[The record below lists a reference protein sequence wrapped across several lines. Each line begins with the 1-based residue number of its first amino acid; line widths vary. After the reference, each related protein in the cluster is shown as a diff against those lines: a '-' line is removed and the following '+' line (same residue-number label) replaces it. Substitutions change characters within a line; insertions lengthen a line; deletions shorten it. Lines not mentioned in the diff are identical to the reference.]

1 MQRATIRDVAERA
14 GVSIATVSLVLNN
27 REARI
32 TPETRTRVLDAVK
45 ELDYRSNQLA
55 VSMITKR
62 SHILG
67 LIIPDSS
74 NMFFAEL
81 SRAITDESRKQGYAV
96 IYGSSDNSAR
106 EDLAY
111 LRMFADHQV
120 DGIIMSRSAPTGD
133 GDKDATLRYIRR
145 LQLPFIMVDRIVE
158 GSECQSVVLNHQRGG
173 YLATSHLLSQ
183 GHRRIGCFTGPSD
196 LTSSNLRLE
205 GYREAIKEAGIPFDS
220 ALVFRGDYQLGR
232 EEQALDRFLEQKVSA
247 VFSFNDM
254 MAVGLYREMA
264 KRGLSVPGDLSIVG
278 FDNIPFSD
286 MVHPPLTTV
295 RQPIEEMAGRVV
307 ENLLKVIDG
316 KVDAHDHQAFVF
328 EPKLIVRESTAHYSG
343 K

>member
-1 MQRATIRDVAERA
+1 MQRATIRDVAGRA
-14 GVSIATVSLVLNN
+14 NVSIATVSLVLNN

-32 TPETRTRVLDAVK
+32 SPETRTRVMDAVK

-81 SRAITDESRKQGYAV
+81 SRAITDEAREREYAV

-106 EDLAY
+106 EDLSY

-120 DGIIMSRSAPTGD
+120 DGIIMSRSAPNGD
-133 GDKDATLRYIRR
+133 VDKDATLRYLKRM
-145 LQLPFIMVDRIVE
+145 QVPFILVDRVVE
-158 GSECQSVVLNHQRGG
+158 GSDCQSVVLNHRQGG
-173 YLATSHLLSQ
+173 YLATKHLLEL

-196 LTSSNLRLE
+196 LDSSNLRLE
-205 GYREAIKEAGIPFDS
+205 GYQKALAEAEIVYDKNLIFQ
-220 ALVFRGDYQLGR
+220 GDYQLGN
-232 EEQALDRFLEQKVSA
+232 EAQALTQFLEQQASA
-247 VFSFNDM
+247 IFSFNDM

-264 KRGLSVPGDLSIVG
+264 KRGLSVPEDISIVG
-278 FDNIPFSD
+278 FDDIPFSD

-295 RQPIEEMAGRVV
+295 RQPVADMAGQVV
-307 ENLLKVIDG
+307 ENLLKVID
-316 KVDAHDHQAFVF
+316 KKIDVHAHQAFVL
-328 EPKLIVRESTAHYSG
+328 EPKLIVRESTAQFSG